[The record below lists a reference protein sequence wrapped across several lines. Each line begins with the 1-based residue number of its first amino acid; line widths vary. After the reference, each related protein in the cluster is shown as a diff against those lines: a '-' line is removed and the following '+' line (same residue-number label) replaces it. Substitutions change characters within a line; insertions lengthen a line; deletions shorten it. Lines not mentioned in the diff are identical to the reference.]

1 MLAATAARLR
11 ELRGTRMSMIFQ
23 EPMTALNPVMTVGDQ
38 IDEVL
43 RHPHQA
49 RRARARASA
58 CSRSCSAVQPARAR
72 AHLRRPIRTSSRAA
86 SASAS

>member
-1 MLAATAARLR
+1 
-11 ELRGTRMSMIFQ
+11 MSMIFQ

-43 RHPHQA
+43 EIHTELSE
-49 RRARARASA
+49 RRAPAARAA
-58 CSRSCSAVQPARAR
+58 TSCSAVHLPEPG
-72 AHLRRPIRTSSRAA
+72 AHRSTPIRTSSPAA